1 MTLEKNG
8 KVEITHADSHQPPP
22 REQQHEHEWHAL
34 ESKEVLDHLKVHD
47 QGLTSEEGKRRLD
60 HFGPNQLKEAPRPTF
75 LQMLWEQLNNFV
87 VILLII
93 ASVISALL
101 GDYVEAAAIMAIV
114 VLNAVL
120 GIVQERRAEEALA
133 ALKKL
138 AAPDAQVIRDGRRV
152 SIPSYELVPG
162 DIVFLE
168 AGNFIPADIRL
179 LEAVNLRVEEASLT
193 GESLAVQKNAATVL
207 DKNVPLGDRKNT
219 AFMGTVVSYG
229 RGRGVVTNTGMHT
242 QLGLIATMLQSVEA
256 EETPLQRR
264 LDQLGKSLSVAALIL
279 VAIVF
284 VVALINYTNINEL
297 FTGPLAYVSEY
308 AVDITEVFI
317 IAISLA
323 IAAVPEGLP
332 AVVTISLALG
342 MREMIKR
349 HALIRK
355 LSSVETLGSAT
366 VICSDKTGTLTQ
378 NEMTVTRLWVDGQF
392 ISVTGTG
399 YAPKGEFLV
408 DGKKADMSKYPGA
421 LTALWLGL
429 LNNDASL
436 EITGEEDSQK
446 TYRIVG
452 DPTEGALVVA
462 AAKAGATHVEIK
474 EAYPRE
480 NEVPFDSERK
490 RMITIHDVLG
500 PDPNDLSPFYN
511 ERHKNWDVITV
522 KGAPDIILDLCTE
535 YQDRND
541 TPRPLNEAARKRIL
555 DANDV
560 MTKDALR
567 VLGLAYRVVK
577 DAPDDA
583 GVLKAEDLEKD
594 LVFVGLVG
602 MIDPARAEVRPAL
615 EQARE
620 AGIRTVMITGDY
632 PNTARAI
639 AETIGLLQHG
649 RKVMTG
655 GELDALSDQELKGVI
670 EDTAVFARVSPEHK
684 MRIVDALQA
693 NDEVVAMTGDGVNDA
708 PAIKRADIGVAMGI
722 TGTDVAKETADMVL
736 TDDNY
741 ASIVAAVEQGRII
754 YSNIRKF
761 VFFLLSSNVAEIMII
776 FLATL
781 AGLPAPLTAIQLL
794 WLNLITDGAPALAL
808 AVEKGDPDIMEQKPR
823 AKSEPIINRG
833 MMLGL
838 GVQTVAQTGA
848 VLTAFALGL
857 IWHLEAGAAVVGN
870 PIAYLIQHDWRGV
883 DVQAA
888 ETMAFVTLSLC
899 ELFRAYTVRSERAS
913 LFQIGVFSNRY
924 MQYAVGLSITLLIL
938 VVSLPFLQPIFNT
951 HFPSPR
957 EWAVV
962 VGLAL
967 IPAVAEEITKF
978 FLRRSKI

>member
-1 MTLEKNG
+1 MAPEQNDTPE
-8 KVEITHADSHQPPP
+8 ESHVIN
-22 REQQHEHEWHAL
+22 QHEHEWHAL
-34 ESKEVLDHLKVHD
+34 NTEQILKHFEV
-47 QGLTSEEGKRRLD
+47 QENGLTSEEVKRRLE
-60 HFGPNQLKEAPRPTF
+60 HYGPNQLNEAPRPTF
-75 LQMLWEQLNNFV
+75 LKMLWEQLNNFV
-87 VILLII
+87 VILLIV
-93 ASVISALL
+93 ASLISALL

-138 AAPDAQVIRDGRRV
+138 AAPEAQVMRDGHRV
-152 SIPSYELVPG
+152 SVPSYELVPG
-162 DIVFLE
+162 DLVFLE

-193 GESLAVQKNAATVL
+193 GESLAVQKNASTVL
-207 DKNVPLGDRKNT
+207 EKNVPLGDRKNT
-219 AFMGTVVSYG
+219 AFMGTVVAYG
-229 RGRGVVTNTGMHT
+229 RGRGVVTSTGMRT
-242 QLGLIATMLQSVEA
+242 QLGLIATMLQTVDT

-264 LDQLGKSLSVAALIL
+264 LDQLGRSLSIAALIL

-284 VVALINYTNINEL
+284 IVALINSTNINQL
-297 FTGPLAYVSEY
+297 FTGPLAYVTDY
-308 AVDITEVFI
+308 AETITEVFI

-378 NEMTVTRLWVDGQF
+378 NEMTVTRLWADGQF
-392 ISVTGTG
+392 ISVTGAG
-399 YAPKGEFLV
+399 YVPKGDFLV
-408 DGKKADMSKYPGA
+408 DGQKVVISKYPAA
-421 LTALWLGL
+421 LTVLWLGI
-429 LNNDASL
+429 LNNDASI
-436 EITGEEDSQK
+436 ETTGEEDSQR

-452 DPTEGALVVA
+452 DPTEGSLLVA
-462 AAKAGATHVEIK
+462 AAKAGATYVEIK

-480 NEVPFDSERK
+480 SEVPFDSERK
-490 RMITIHDVLG
+490 RMITIHDVAV
-500 PDPNDLSPFYN
+500 PRAEDPSPFTN
-511 ERHKNWDVITV
+511 DKQKNWGVIAV
-522 KGAPDIILDLCTE
+522 KGAPDVVLDLCTQ
-535 YQDRND
+535 YQDIND
-541 TPRPLNEAARKRIL
+541 KPRSMDEKARQRIL
-555 DANDV
+555 AANDD

-567 VLGLAYRVVK
+567 VLGLAYRVTKEIPADPEQVK
-577 DAPDDA
+577 AD
-583 GVLKAEDLEKD
+583 ELEKD
-594 LVFVGLVG
+594 LVFVGLIG
-602 MIDPARAEVRPAL
+602 MIDPAREEVKPAL
-615 EQARE
+615 EHARE
-620 AGIRTVMITGDY
+620 AGIRTIMITGDY

-639 AETIGLLQHG
+639 AETIHLLRPG
-649 RKVMTG
+649 KKVMTG
-655 GELDALSDQELKGVI
+655 AQLDGTSDAELKQII
-670 EDTAVFARVSPEHK
+670 EDTDVFARVSPEHK

-693 NDEVVAMTGDGVNDA
+693 HDEVVAMTGDGVNDA

-761 VFFLLSSNVAEIMII
+761 VFFLLSSNIAEIMII

-808 AVEKGDPDIMEQKPR
+808 AVEKGDPDIMQQKPR
-823 AKSEPIINRG
+823 SKSEPIVNRS
-833 MMLGL
+833 MMTGL
-838 GVQTVAQTGA
+838 IVQTIAQTAA
-848 VLTAFALGL
+848 VLTAFGLGL
-857 IWHLEAGAAVVGN
+857 IWHLEAGAISVGN
-870 PIAYLIQHDWRGV
+870 PITYLIQHDWTGV
-883 DVQAA
+883 DVQTA

-913 LFQIGVFSNRY
+913 LFKIGVFSNRY
-924 MQYAVGLSITLLIL
+924 MQYAVGLSITLLVL
-938 VVSLPFLQPIFNT
+938 VVSVPFLQPIFNT
-951 HFPSPR
+951 HFPSLR
-957 EWAVV
+957 EWSVV
-962 VGLAL
+962 IGLAL
-967 IPAVAEEITKF
+967 IPATAEEITKF
-978 FLRRSKI
+978 FLRRKQKNL